1 MVMITNPA
9 ILYLD
14 EPTSGLD
21 AFTAYS
27 ICDTLKNVARTG
39 RTVAATIHQPS
50 SDIFH
55 LFDDLVLL
63 SEGKIIYHGPAEG
76 MVPFFAK
83 QGYVCP
89 QYTNPADYLF
99 MSILNDAKKMVAD
112 GEKKGLTSEEQEAKL
127 ARLAE
132 YWIKSTEQVKYVDDI
147 VKLPTQGGVK
157 TSDVLER
164 APFQTQFYLL
174 SQRAFKNAWRNKLMV
189 KGRFFQTIFLGVLMG
204 LIFLQLV
211 DDQRGI
217 QDREGS
223 LFFIAVNGM
232 MTSTMGVLSIFA
244 AEKAVFIREYES
256 GLYRLPAYFLSRTV
270 VELPFKIVFPIIG
283 GSLLYW
289 IIGYQ
294 DVAVKYLT
302 MILIMLIL
310 ENCGTALGIFV
321 ASFFEDIAIALAI
334 VPMLLMPLMVFSGF
348 IVNSSTSPAFLQ
360 WLKYISPMK
369 YAFVALTKNEFTGLN
384 LHCTSSQYSN
394 VTIGNPPVTKM
405 VCPIQ
410 TGEQVISL
418 LGFDDQGS
426 IAINI
431 VVLAAMYFILLILA
445 YGALWRQLRLRK

>member
-1 MVMITNPA
+1 
-9 ILYLD
+9 
-14 EPTSGLD
+14 
-21 AFTAYS
+21 
-27 ICDTLKNVARTG
+27 
-39 RTVAATIHQPS
+39 
-50 SDIFH
+50 
-55 LFDDLVLL
+55 
-63 SEGKIIYHGPAEG
+63 
-76 MVPFFAK
+76 
-83 QGYVCP
+83 
-89 QYTNPADYLF
+89 
-99 MSILNDAKKMVAD
+99 
-112 GEKKGLTSEEQEAKL
+112 
-127 ARLAE
+127 
-132 YWIKSTEQVKYVDDI
+132 

-189 KGRFFQTIFLGVLMG
+189 KRRFFQTIFLGVLMG

-294 DVAVKYLT
+294 DVAVKFLT

-369 YAFVALTKNEFTGLN
+369 YAFVALTKNEFTGLD
-384 LHCTSSQYSN
+384 LHCTSSQYST
-394 VTIGNPPVTKM
+394 VIIGNPPVTKM

-431 VVLAAMYFILLILA
+431 VILAAMYFILLILA